1 MFSLSS
7 FVRQALLFVRELLG
21 SDAAI
26 HPRVDNPNAPARTLL
41 QLWFTYA
48 TNRCVNSPTLFCIS
62 HSASKAVR

>member
-26 HPRVDNPNAPARTLL
+26 HPRVDSPNAPARTLL
-41 QLWFTYA
+41 QLWL
-48 TNRCVNSPTLFCIS
+48 TLCHQAMRKLRNALS
-62 HSASKAVR
+62 HLTMWF